1 MNLKEI
7 IAKKDIIISIE
18 EKIKLIETKKHKIE
32 NKKSFIEKFF
42 KYLKKCFSIMF
53 YFLLFISISSFN
65 YFFIS
70 KLFGENSISAL
81 LSYFS
86 ALIIM
91 FLPSIIKEKRVENKI
106 KKILNKKEG
115 YEIKLYKY
123 FKNNIGKFTEN
134 ITEELEDISN
144 IFNEEEIKLISK
156 KENENL
162 IYINKKTFEK
172 EAYNYIKN
180 NELTKKEYLELL
192 ILLDKMDIEIDK
204 EKLEDTFELSRIK
217 NMSIKTNKF
226 LVSI

>member
-18 EKIKLIETKKHKIE
+18 EKIKLIKTGKHKIE
-32 NKKSFIEKFF
+32 NKKSFIKEFF
-42 KYLKKCFSIMF
+42 KCLKKCFFIIF
-53 YFLLFISISSFN
+53 IFLLCISISAFN

-70 KLFGENSISAL
+70 KLFGENIISAL
-81 LSYFS
+81 LSNVFTI
-86 ALIIM
+86 IIM
-91 FLPSIIKEKRVENKI
+91 CLPSIIKEKRVENKI

-115 YEIKLYKY
+115 YKIKLYKY
-123 FKNNIGKFTEN
+123 FKNNITNLTEN

-144 IFNEEEIKLISK
+144 FFNEEEIKLISK

-162 IYINKKTFEK
+162 IYINKETFEE

-180 NELTKKEYLELL
+180 NELTKEEYLGLL

-204 EKLEDTFELSRIK
+204 EKLEDTFELSKIK

>member
-18 EKIKLIETKKHKIE
+18 EKIKLIKTGKHKIE
-32 NKKSFIEKFF
+32 NKKSFIKEFF
-42 KYLKKCFSIMF
+42 KCLKKCFFIIF
-53 YFLLFISISSFN
+53 IFLLCISISAFN

-70 KLFGENSISAL
+70 KLFGENIISVL
-81 LSYFS
+81 LSNVF
-86 ALIIM
+86 AIIIM
-91 FLPSIIKEKRVENKI
+91 CLPSIIKEKIVENKI
-106 KKILNKKEG
+106 KKILSKKEG
-115 YEIKLYKY
+115 YKIKLYKY
-123 FKNNIGKFTEN
+123 FRNNIRNF
-134 ITEELEDISN
+134 TEELEDISN

-162 IYINKKTFEK
+162 IYINKETFEE

-180 NELTKKEYLELL
+180 NELTKEEYLELL
-192 ILLDKMDIEIDK
+192 ILLDKMDIETDK